1 MVKTTKNE
9 KELARR
15 KTLYST
21 PDKRKVKIAVNQIK
35 VKRKRQLLLET
46 IYQRSYKKLFVET
59 MTYPGDV
66 VYKGTLPHLFANSE
80 EIQKHQG
87 REMLY
92 MMRAYDVWRLF
103 VDRYLTMKVLWGKD
117 PFFVTYDMLRWE
129 DNTLFC
135 LVGEERVYM
144 TSDVKIEIKVN

>member
-1 MVKTTKNE
+1 MK

-35 VKRKRQLLLET
+35 VKRKRQLLLEPY

-80 EIQKHQG
+80 EIKTSG
-87 REMLY
+87 TRNVI
-92 MMRAYDVWRLF
+92 YDA
-103 VDRYLTMKVLWGKD
+103 
-117 PFFVTYDMLRWE
+117 
-129 DNTLFC
+129 C
-135 LVGEERVYM
+135 L
-144 TSDVKIEIKVN
+144 